1 MIFILC
7 IHANF
12 ALENVTQEYELRQEW
27 QGIDESRTSS
37 WRPKLQKIEDYA
49 IRRFIKE
56 AVMADDW

>member
-1 MIFILC
+1 MINRYLVIFLLC

-37 WRPKLQKIEDYA
+37 WRPKLQKN
-49 IRRFIKE
+49 RRLCN
-56 AVMADDW
+56 